1 MTKKLSC
8 YTHIK
13 LFIMMLKMTRISWLT
28 LTMLNLCLLLTLA
41 CNLIIVNNA
50 RGKLYTDIDSV
61 PPAEYGLLLGT
72 TPQTNIGRRQNQ
84 FFIYRIDAAEQI
96 YKAGKIKKILIS
108 GDENS
113 LDGVNEV
120 ECMRDSLVAR
130 GVDVANIVLDGKG
143 YRTLDAVWRAVKV
156 YNVHSFVV
164 ISQKFHN
171 ERAIYLAE
179 HLGLETHNITGYNAA
194 DSESTTAII
203 TFVREWFAR
212 DKVFYDIFTNKG
224 PILEEK

>member
-1 MTKKLSC
+1 MR
-8 YTHIK
+8 
-13 LFIMMLKMTRISWLT
+13 LKMTKISWMT
-28 LTMLNLCLLLTLA
+28 LTTLNVCLLLTLA

-50 RGKLYTDIDSV
+50 EGKLFTDIDRV
-61 PPAEYGLLLGT
+61 TPVEYGLLLGT

-84 FFIYRIDAAEQI
+84 FFKFRIAAAEQL

-120 ECMRDSLVAR
+120 ECMKDSLVAR
-130 GVDVANIVLDGKG
+130 GVDVADIVLDGKG

-156 YNVHSFVV
+156 YDIHSFVV

-179 HLGLETHNITGYNAA
+179 HLDLETHDITGYNAE
-194 DSESTTAII
+194 DSKSTTAIV

-212 DKVFYDIFTNKG
+212 DKVFYDILTNKG
-224 PILEEK
+224 PISKEK